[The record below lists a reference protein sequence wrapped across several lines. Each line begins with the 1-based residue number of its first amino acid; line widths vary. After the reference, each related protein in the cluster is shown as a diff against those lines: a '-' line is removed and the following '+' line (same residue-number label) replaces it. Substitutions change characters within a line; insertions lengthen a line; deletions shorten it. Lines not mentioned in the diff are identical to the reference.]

1 MRVEGCLLGRLAE
14 TRGLRVSAGQRSSAC
29 VLRQTTSELQELHPS
44 VAAGKMVCLEAL
56 MAAVLEGVRDRM
68 VVVSSSV
75 MALNLI
81 QELCQAH
88 AWSTVRIDGS
98 TAAEHRQDIVTGFN
112 SRHSSSQ
119 VGPGARAERRLSRQK
134 GAASWQPSQ
143 LCDAEFDSWGL
154 TRW

>member
-1 MRVEGCLLGRLAE
+1 
-14 TRGLRVSAGQRSSAC
+14 
-29 VLRQTTSELQELHPS
+29 
-44 VAAGKMVCLEAL
+44 
-56 MAAVLEGVRDRM
+56 MAAVLEGVRERM
-68 VVVSSSV
+68 VVLSSSV

-119 VGPGARAERRLSRQK
+119 VGP
-134 GAASWQPSQ
+134 
-143 LCDAEFDSWGL
+143 DS
-154 TRW
+154 